1 MVRTTLNR
9 RLFAQA
15 LPTLLPAVLA
25 AVLGTGTAFAG
36 TTLHLR
42 AGAVD
47 TQGDAQNV
55 ARNLSPLS
63 KKGAAFYVVQFKSLI
78 RTEDRRNLQTLGARI
93 VRYIPDDALVV
104 KATSH
109 VARTI
114 SRSSA
119 TVAAVVPYRAD
130 WKTAPEFVEASVFT
144 RANRETVLV
153 QLFPGE
159 KAEQLTPR
167 VLALQGARLISTSS
181 RFFVAEVSRAQVA
194 ELAMIEGVEWVQP
207 APRIET
213 LELKGMLGA
222 MADEPN
228 GDYRDL
234 TGYENGFRLINGEP
248 TPPKQGYSGRGQ
260 AVSVADSGLDIGDIG
275 KMHADFSGRVPV
287 GFAFGLFAK
296 SWEDPMGHGTHVAGS
311 VASNGAASGGR
322 VKGGAYEATLIPE
335 GMWSPMMDNLTVPPK
350 LADLFSKAYENG
362 ARIHTNS
369 WGSPQNLGIYDGMA
383 SQVDEYMAANPEM
396 LILFAA
402 GNSGVDN
409 DKDGRVDPG
418 SVSTPST
425 SKNCLSVGASKNYIL
440 HGGLQIMLKETRLK
454 DSFSVEPLASSR
466 MSENPAGLAAFSSR
480 GPTRDGRMKPDVV
493 APGTNILSVRSQHPK
508 AEKLWGLYNKDYAWA
523 GGTSM
528 ATPITAGAA
537 AMLRQYLVE
546 NRSIAQPSAALMKAI
561 FMHTASDM
569 FPGQFGEVG
578 KEKGQELLTHRPNHD
593 QGYGRIDLAKAT
605 DLGGAILVDEKKG
618 LATGEGHTYSVR
630 VANPA
635 KLTATLVYTDAAGSA
650 AAAKALVN
658 DLDLVLVDSKGREV
672 TLNDHLNNAEM
683 VEAAVAPGDYT
694 IRVVGGNVPQGP
706 ASGKQPYALVLSV
719 N

>member
-1 MVRTTLNR
+1 LWQSIPVVV
-9 RLFAQA
+9 A
-15 LPTLLPAVLA
+15 L
-25 AVLGTGTAFAG
+25 VLGAGSAFAG

-47 TQGDAQNV
+47 TQSEAQNFSPAEA
-55 ARNLSPLS
+55 AR
-63 KKGAAFYVVQFKSLI
+63 KKSAAYYVVQFKSVI
-78 RTEDRRNLQTLGARI
+78 RTEDRRNLLTLGARI

-104 KATSH
+104 RATSH
-109 VARTI
+109 VALTI
-114 SRSSA
+114 GRSSA
-119 TVAAVVPYRAD
+119 AVAAVVPYRAD
-130 WKTAPEFVEASVFT
+130 WKTAPEFIQASVFT
-144 RANRETVLV
+144 RSNRELVLV

-159 KAEQLTPR
+159 KADQLIAK
-167 VLALQGARLISTSS
+167 VQALKGARLVSTSS
-181 RFFVAEVSRAQVA
+181 RFFIAEISRAQVA
-194 ELAMIEGVEWVQP
+194 EVALFEGVEWVQP
-207 APRIET
+207 APQIET
-213 LELKGMLGA
+213 LEVKGMLDSRA
-222 MADEPN
+222 NADEPN
-228 GDYRDL
+228 GDYSDL
-234 TGYENGFRLINGEP
+234 KGYENGFRLIKGEE
-248 TPPKQGYSGRGQ
+248 THGRGISGRGQ
-260 AVSVADSGLDIGDIG
+260 VVSVADSGLDIGDIG
-275 KMHADFSGRVPV
+275 KMHTDFAARVPV
-287 GFAFGLFAK
+287 GYAFGLFAK

-311 VASNGAASGGR
+311 VASNGAASGGKL
-322 VKGGAYEATLIPE
+322 KGGAFEATLIPE
-335 GMWSPMMDNLTVPPK
+335 GMWSPMLDNLTVPPK
-350 LADLFSKAYENG
+350 LADLFSKAYEKG

-402 GNSGVDN
+402 GNSGVDK

-418 SVSTPST
+418 SVTTPST
-425 SKNCLSVGASKNYIL
+425 AKNCLSVGASKNFIL
-440 HGGLQIMLKETRLK
+440 HGGLQVMLKETRLK
-454 DSFSVEPLASSR
+454 DSFPAEPLASSR

-480 GPTRDGRMKPDVV
+480 GPTADGRMKPDVV

-508 AEKLWGLYNKDYAWA
+508 SEKLWGLYNKDYAWA

-537 AMLRQYLVE
+537 AMLRQYLAE
-546 NRSIAQPSAALMKAI
+546 NLSITQPSAALMKAI

-578 KEKGQELLTHRPNHD
+578 KEKGQELLNHRPNHD

-618 LATGEGHTYSVR
+618 LATGEGHTYSIR
-630 VANPA
+630 VGSQA

-658 DLDLVLVDSKGREV
+658 DLDLILVDPKGGE
-672 TLNDHLNNAEM
+672 TSLGDHLNNAEM
-683 VEAAVAPGDYT
+683 IEATVAPGDYT
-694 IRVVGGNVPQGP
+694 IRVVGGSVPQGP
-706 ASGKQPYALVLSV
+706 ADGKQPYAIVLSV